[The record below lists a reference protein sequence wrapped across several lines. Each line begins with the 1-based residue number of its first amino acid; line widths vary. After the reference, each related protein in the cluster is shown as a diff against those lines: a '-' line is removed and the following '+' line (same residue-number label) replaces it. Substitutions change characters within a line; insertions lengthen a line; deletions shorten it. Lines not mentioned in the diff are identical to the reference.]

1 MRRNDSKMLG
11 SEGRQLKLGSDGA
24 WKLVRKRNDGIAG
37 TLVCS
42 GIQKCGRSEVGN
54 RKRGCV
60 TSWNPH
66 IGIGNV

>member
-11 SEGRQLKLGSDGA
+11 SDGRQLKLGSEGA
-24 WKLVRKRNDGIAG
+24 WKLVCKRNDGITG
-37 TLVCS
+37 KVCS